1 VELANG
7 FLEAARGFAVP
18 AGSVLVLTSASH
30 LAWVGAGAYAQDFLA
45 ARQKLRAAYRG
56 GVEVLHCIPLLVSGV
71 NETVAAAAIR
81 EFFLW
86 LRQAS
91 TGRNIC
97 QTLDVFLK
105 KIPVCDAG
113 RPVSGPPLA
122 SEEAAVSPLAAVPH
136 RILLPADLSGRSN
149 AVFEI
154 SHEANY
160 KIQPFQADT
169 CDEILLS
176 LTTELNSKFMANLA
190 DPLQLEQWPAER
202 ESETEEDAGP
212 HLVLV
217 GGSHTARMAEAAE
230 SLGYKVTDLSRPG
243 LRITEDV
250 MEDMATE
257 LRELIAGCDDNPV
270 IIFR

>member
-1 VELANG
+1 MAPRVFVLSDQNFPATVPVQNCGGECLKIFRIEDSSLVELANG

-45 ARQKLRAAYRG
+45 TRQKLRAAYRG

-105 KIPVCDAG
+105 KIPV
-113 RPVSGPPLA
+113 
-122 SEEAAVSPLAAVPH
+122 
-136 RILLPADLSGRSN
+136 
-149 AVFEI
+149 
-154 SHEANY
+154 
-160 KIQPFQADT
+160 
-169 CDEILLS
+169 
-176 LTTELNSKFMANLA
+176 
-190 DPLQLEQWPAER
+190 
-202 ESETEEDAGP
+202 
-212 HLVLV
+212 
-217 GGSHTARMAEAAE
+217 
-230 SLGYKVTDLSRPG
+230 
-243 LRITEDV
+243 
-250 MEDMATE
+250 
-257 LRELIAGCDDNPV
+257 
-270 IIFR
+270 